1 MSDKKDSIMDRLKKE
16 PLIPVGVVATVSA
29 LIYATWGV
37 TQRNHTV
44 SQRGMRGRV
53 LFQGLTIAAMVY
65 YASRNANAVDDDTK
79 NVRSNDVR
87 PIDWDKLE
95 REAKEAEKNEGAGT
109 GTGRDPAIER
119 LAAFAREKK
128 AKSVFSEDTEGSKN
142 QK

>member
-1 MSDKKDSIMDRLKKE
+1 MSDKKPSIMDRMKKE
-16 PLIPVGVVATVSA
+16 PLIPVGVVATVGA
-29 LIYATWGV
+29 LLYATWGV
-37 TQRNHTV
+37 TRKNHTV

-53 LFQGLTIAAMVY
+53 IFQGLTIAAMIY
-65 YASRNANAVDDDTK
+65 YATRNVNDVDDKTK

-95 REAKEAEKNEGAGT
+95 REAKEAEKHESAGT

-119 LAAFAREKK
+119 LAAFARERK
-128 AKSVFSEDTEGSKN
+128 AKSVFSEDAEGSKN